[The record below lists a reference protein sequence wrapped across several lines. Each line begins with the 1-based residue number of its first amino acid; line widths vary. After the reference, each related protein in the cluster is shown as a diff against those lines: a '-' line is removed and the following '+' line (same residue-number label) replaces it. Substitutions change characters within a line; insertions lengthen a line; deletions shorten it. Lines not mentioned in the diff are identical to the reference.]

1 MKLPDDN
8 LRIIAEIQY
17 KIGLVHLMLS
27 SFEDSIAAFR
37 KACEVLDAEIDTQ
50 KEKAGANVERV
61 AATVKELE
69 ELKVDI
75 LNKIDEVE
83 ETKQQ
88 VRFFKNYYFLLL
100 V

>member
-8 LRIIAEIQY
+8 LRVIAEIQY

-50 KEKAGANVERV
+50 KERAGNNADRI

-69 ELKVDI
+69 DLKVDI
-75 LNKIDEVE
+75 LNKIIEVE
-83 ETKQQ
+83 ETQQQ
-88 VRFFKNYYFLLL
+88 VCEIWKIYLEK
-100 V
+100 